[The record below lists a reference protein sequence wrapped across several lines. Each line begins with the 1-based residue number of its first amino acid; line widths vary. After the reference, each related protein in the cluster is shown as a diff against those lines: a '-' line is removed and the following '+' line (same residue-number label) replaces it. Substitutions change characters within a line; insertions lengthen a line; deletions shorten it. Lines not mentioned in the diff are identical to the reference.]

1 MGRLIVRSGFY
12 QKHVPARID
21 APMPGKMH
29 ADEVNTDPSL
39 VRRLLADQL
48 PQWAD
53 LPIEPVESS
62 GTDNAIYRLGQHM
75 AARLP
80 RVPGGTATI
89 DKELRWLPKL
99 APLLPVAISQPLA
112 KGSPGQGYPWH
123 WSVHGWLDGESVNVE
138 RMADPVGLARDLGGF
153 VAELRRID
161 TAGGPIV
168 GRDGSRGAPL
178 AQRDAATRE
187 AIVALDGAVDSPAV
201 TAAWEAAVQ
210 APTWQH
216 PGVWIH
222 GDLLSGNVLV
232 DGSGRLSAVID
243 FGCMVVGDPACDV
256 MAAWTLFS
264 SEGREA
270 FRSALVVD
278 DATWARGRGWALS
291 FALIALPYYM
301 HTNPVFVRDARHVI
315 REVLADQA

>member
-1 MGRLIVRSGFY
+1 
-12 QKHVPARID
+12 
-21 APMPGKMH
+21 MPGKMH

-39 VRRLLADQL
+39 VSRLLADQF
-48 PQWAD
+48 PQWRD

-62 GTDNAIYRLGQHM
+62 GTDNAIYRLGEDM
-75 AARLP
+75 AVRLP
-80 RVPGGTATI
+80 HIPGGTGTI
-89 DKELRWLPKL
+89 DKELHWLPKL
-99 APLLPVAISQPLA
+99 APLLPVAISQALA

-123 WSVHGWLDGESVNVE
+123 WSVHRWLDGESVNVE

-153 VAELRRID
+153 VAALRRIE
-161 TAGGPIV
+161 TAGGPIP
-168 GRDGSRGAPL
+168 GHDGSRGLPL
-178 AQRDAATRE
+178 ARRDAATRE
-187 AIVALDGAVDSPAV
+187 AIAQLDGVIDTRAV
-201 TAAWEAAVQ
+201 TAAWEAAVR
-210 APTWQH
+210 APTWQR

-232 DGSGRLSAVID
+232 DGRGRLSAVID

-264 SEGREA
+264 AEGREA
-270 FRSALVVD
+270 FRSAIGVD
-278 DATWARGRGWALS
+278 DAAWVRGRGWALS

>member
-1 MGRLIVRSGFY
+1 MT
-12 QKHVPARID
+12 
-21 APMPGKMH
+21 GKMH
-29 ADEVNTDPSL
+29 SDEVETDPSL
-39 VRRLLADQL
+39 VSRLLADQF
-48 PQWAD
+48 PQWAN

-62 GTDNAIYRLGQHM
+62 GTDNAIYRLGEHM

-80 RVPGGTATI
+80 RIPGGTGTI

-123 WSVHGWLDGESVNVE
+123 WSVHRWLDGESVNVE
-138 RMADPVGLARDLGGF
+138 RMADPVGLAQDLGGF
-153 VAELRRID
+153 VAALRRID
-161 TAGGPIV
+161 TAAGPIPEQE
-168 GRDGSRGAPL
+168 GSRGLPL
-178 AQRDAATRE
+178 ARRDAATRD
-187 AIVALDGAVDSPAV
+187 AIVALDGVVDPRAV
-201 TAAWEAAVQ
+201 TAAWEAALR
-210 APTWQH
+210 APTWQR

-243 FGCMVVGDPACDV
+243 FGCMTVGDPACDV
-256 MAAWTLFS
+256 MAGWTLFS
-264 SEGREA
+264 AEGREA
-270 FRSALVVD
+270 FRSAIAVD

>member
-1 MGRLIVRSGFY
+1 
-12 QKHVPARID
+12 
-21 APMPGKMH
+21 MPGKMH
-29 ADEVNTDPSL
+29 ADEVETNRSL
-39 VRRLLADQL
+39 VRRLLADQF

-53 LPIEPVESS
+53 LTIDPLESS
-62 GTDNAIYRLGQHM
+62 GTDNAIYRLGEDM
-75 AARLP
+75 AVRLP
-80 RVPGGTATI
+80 RIPGGTGTI

-112 KGSPGQGYPWH
+112 KGSPGHRYPWH
-123 WSVHGWLDGESVNVE
+123 WSVHQWLDGESVNVE
-138 RMADPVGLARDLGGF
+138 RMADSVGLAQDLGGF
-153 VAELRRID
+153 VAALRRID
-161 TAGGPIV
+161 AAEGPIA
-168 GRDGSRGAPL
+168 GRDGSRGVPL
-178 AQRDAATRE
+178 ARRDAATRE
-187 AIVALDGAVDSPAV
+187 AIVQLNGVVDTRAV
-201 TAAWEAAVQ
+201 TAAWEASVR
-210 APTWQH
+210 APTWQR

-232 DGSGRLSAVID
+232 DGRGRLSAMID

-256 MAAWTLFS
+256 MAAWTLFEA
-264 SEGREA
+264 EGREA
-270 FRSALVVD
+270 FRSAIGVD

>member
-1 MGRLIVRSGFY
+1 
-12 QKHVPARID
+12 
-21 APMPGKMH
+21 MH
-29 ADEVNTDPSL
+29 ADEVETDPSL
-39 VRRLLADQL
+39 VRRLLAEQF

-53 LPIEPVESS
+53 LTIDPVESS
-62 GTDNAIYRLGQHM
+62 GTDNAIYRLGEDM
-75 AARLP
+75 AVRLP
-80 RVPGGTATI
+80 RISGGTGTI

-112 KGSPGQGYPWH
+112 KGSAGYPWH
-123 WSVHGWLDGESVNVE
+123 WSVHRWLAGESVNVD
-138 RMADPVGLARDLGGF
+138 RVADPVGLAQDLGGF
-153 VAELRRID
+153 VAALRRID
-161 TAGGPIV
+161 TAGGPIA

-178 AQRDAATRE
+178 ARRDAATRE
-187 AIVALDGAVDSPAV
+187 AVAQLDGVVDSPAV
-201 TAAWEAAVQ
+201 TAAWEAAVR
-210 APTWQH
+210 APTWQR

-232 DGSGRLSAVID
+232 DGRGRLSAVID

-256 MAAWTLFS
+256 MAAWTLFEA
-264 SEGREA
+264 EGREA
-270 FRSALVVD
+270 FRSAIGVD

-315 REVLADQA
+315 REVVADPA